1 MRGKKRGPRELRQ
14 SPGHK
19 SQNGFAPLPQRAR
32 PNLPLTPD
40 AHHPL
45 AMTRAGEMP
54 MTKPL
59 PRDEYMRLL
68 YEQAAREQRELA
80 ERVRAAHG
88 RGTLAR
94 DFERWATDL
103 ERLARPVQQRSAV

>member
-1 MRGKKRGPRELRQ
+1 
-14 SPGHK
+14 
-19 SQNGFAPLPQRAR
+19 
-32 PNLPLTPD
+32 
-40 AHHPL
+40 
-45 AMTRAGEMP
+45 MP
-54 MTKPL
+54 MSNPL

-88 RGTLAR
+88 RGTLAA

-103 ERLARPVQQRSAV
+103 ERLARPVQQRSAPEIARRL